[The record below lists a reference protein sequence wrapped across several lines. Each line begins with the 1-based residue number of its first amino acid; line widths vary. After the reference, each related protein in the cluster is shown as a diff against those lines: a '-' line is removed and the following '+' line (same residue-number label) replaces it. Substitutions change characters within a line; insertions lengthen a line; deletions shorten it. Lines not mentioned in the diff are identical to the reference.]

1 VNRPRS
7 VRNIWLLYAL
17 VGILF
22 LSVSVIGV
30 WQVVEVRQQ
39 LIEASLN
46 RAYLSATAY
55 VQATERWLMDGDMET
70 LLRVSHL
77 MISGGTRSIE
87 ITETDLVLLE
97 LRSSDMPAEFDLQH
111 TDAQLAGPTRVLLK
125 TTLGWMIET
134 TIPLERASIGSRE
147 IRLWM
152 DAEPLHMRVTASTSK
167 IAASVILCWLVLAG
181 GLVLGL
187 RRNRAFVMTQ
197 PGLAHSDNYPWTV
210 DPEIKRVSIH
220 DRPISLTPKQYALL
234 SLLVSGRR
242 RVFSEK
248 EILESIWPQSP
259 YADSNDIRQCV
270 YKIRKRVAMVAPGA
284 EACIV
289 NEMGFGYRFEPSEL
303 PDASPSIVAS
313 RSKPAVSESF
323 ERRKQ

>member
-1 VNRPRS
+1 M
-7 VRNIWLLYAL
+7 L
-17 VGILF
+17 
-22 LSVSVIGV
+22 
-30 WQVVEVRQQ
+30 
-39 LIEASLN
+39 
-46 RAYLSATAY
+46 
-55 VQATERWLMDGDMET
+55 
-70 LLRVSHL
+70 
-77 MISGGTRSIE
+77 SGGTRSIE
-87 ITETDLVLLE
+87 ITGTDSVLLK
-97 LRSSDMPAEFDLQH
+97 LRSSDIPAEFDLQH
-111 TDAQLAGPTRVLLK
+111 TVAQPSGPTRVLLK

-134 TIPLERASIGSRE
+134 TIPLERAAIGSRK

-152 DAEPLHMRVTASTSK
+152 DAEPLHMRVTASTSR
-167 IAASVILCWLVLAG
+167 IGASVILCWLVFAG
-181 GLVLGL
+181 GLFLGL
-187 RRNRAFVMTQ
+187 RRNRAFVTTH
-197 PGLAHSDNYPWTV
+197 PGLSHSENHAWTV
-210 DPEIKRVSIH
+210 DPEVKRVSIH
-220 DRPISLTPKQYALL
+220 DRPITLTPKQYALL

-303 PDASPSIVAS
+303 PDNSPSTVAS
-313 RSKPAVSESF
+313 RSKPAVSELC